1 MTEFWIDSNFF
12 IAAKET
18 NQIPL
23 LKRLFAQLRNTHQ
36 FFITKRIR
44 NEVFFFNDA
53 IRLYFKTITVDN
65 TSEFRNFCFSVRYC
79 LGNSKG
85 KDEPADQS
93 LAFAA
98 AQSDNENYVV
108 TNDEGFQ
115 KAKEIKKG
123 FMSNVQVIEPME
135 FLELVIPEL
144 SDANLISELEK
155 LIIDFADHFIKHR
168 LRDQR
173 PIERIL
179 ENLLLYSTTKDPLTS
194 IKTLPDELRI
204 LLQRFISNEI
214 LTPQEENKIKLVEKY
229 LMPFVAVYSSDDVHE
244 KSLLIKTL
252 YIQIPRLLSEFKDD
266 ATTSQEE
273 IFKYHKGIEELIER
287 ELFRLRISETVY
299 NLEECLFDEAYI
311 HFIPLLETNW
321 SFTPKPRALHDL
333 KLLYGIFQL
342 YFDNSK
348 LIVQLIENGFWD
360 QQSEIKQIFELFL
373 QIKEGN
379 ISEMINEI
387 GEEDLTI
394 VYNLGL
400 FFCNTGN
407 NFGVKIFDALF
418 QIPYEVLED
427 FPWHLDYLK
436 RYSLELKINQKKI
449 TEPMKLKFLKYLDK
463 KDLEDNTRKKL
474 DRNSE
479 LSEPTPLEEAPFFYK
494 QDFFLIRSIEDDDKC
509 EAYCWNDS
517 IRSIIIISIP
527 KNLCSNFKNVR
538 IIKLISGMIKTKRI
552 SMQNKKNAR
561 IIIELEENF
570 VISLE
575 RFKLNII

>member
-12 IAAKET
+12 IAANET

-23 LKRLFAQLRNTHQ
+23 LKKLFGELRTVHQ

-44 NEVFFFNDA
+44 DEVYFFNDA
-53 IRLYFKTITVDN
+53 IRLYFKILTVEN
-65 TSEFRNFCFSVRYC
+65 TSEFRNFCLSVRYC
-79 LGNSKG
+79 LANSKG
-85 KDEPADQS
+85 KNEPADQS

-98 AQSDNENYVV
+98 AQSDNENYLV

-115 KAKEIKKG
+115 KAKEIKQG
-123 FMSNVQVIEPME
+123 FMSNIQVIEPME

-144 SDANLISELEK
+144 SDGELISQLEK

-168 LRDQR
+168 LKDQR

-204 LLQRFISNEI
+204 ILQRFISNEI
-214 LTPQEENKIKLVEKY
+214 LTLQEENRILLIKKY
-229 LMPFVAVYSSDDVHE
+229 FMPFVSVYSSNDAHE
-244 KSLLIKTL
+244 KNLLTRSL
-252 YIQIPRLLSEFKDD
+252 YIQIPRLLSEFKEE
-266 ATTSQEE
+266 AKNSQEE
-273 IFKYHKGIEELIER
+273 IFKNHKGIEELIER
-287 ELFRLRISETVY
+287 ELFRLRISETIY

-321 SFTPKPRALHDL
+321 SFNPKPRTLHDL

-342 YFDNSK
+342 YFDNSE
-348 LIVQLIENGFWD
+348 LIAHLIENGFWEK
-360 QQSEIKQIFELFL
+360 QSEIKQIFELFL

-379 ISEMINEI
+379 ISDITNKINED
-387 GEEDLTI
+387 DLTI
-394 VYNLGL
+394 IYNLGL
-400 FFCNTGN
+400 FFSNTGN
-407 NFGVKIFDALF
+407 IFGLKIFDTLF
-418 QIPYEVLED
+418 NISTERLKV
-427 FPWHLDYLK
+427 FPWHLDFLK
-436 RYSLELKINQKKI
+436 RYSLELKINQKEI
-449 TEPMKLKFLKYLDK
+449 TEEMKLKFLEFLAKT
-463 KDLEDNTRKKL
+463 DLEDNTNKKL

-494 QDFFLIRSIEDDDKC
+494 QDFYFIRANEGGTKC

-517 IRSIIIISIP
+517 IRSIVIISIP

-538 IIKLISGMIKTKRI
+538 IIKLISGNIITKKI

-561 IIIELEENF
+561 IIIELEEYF
-570 VISLE
+570 SLDIK
-575 RFKLNII
+575 RFKLDIF